1 MALDFSQILV
11 VGVSLKSS
19 EHFNS
24 FFFEFRESK
33 PPLTKVFERGSKV
46 INFGTVDNQK
56 RSCDWLSSF
65 TSMASYCALCL
76 SISNCNSLLIFW
88 V

>member
-56 RSCDWLSSF
+56 RSCDWLSSGRYRILRHHKIGL
-65 TSMASYCALCL
+65 TPY
-76 SISNCNSLLIFW
+76 LLDSFN
-88 V
+88 